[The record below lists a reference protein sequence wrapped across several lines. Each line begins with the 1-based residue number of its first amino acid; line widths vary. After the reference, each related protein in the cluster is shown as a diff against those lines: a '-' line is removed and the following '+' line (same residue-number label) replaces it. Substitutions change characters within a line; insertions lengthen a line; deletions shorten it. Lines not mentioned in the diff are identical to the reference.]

1 MSTLTELR
9 TKLDQLSWEKYGSY
23 SYSCG
28 LYGSLLVDVLEN
40 TTSISDAI
48 LILKTT
54 LILLEESLEK

>member
-1 MSTLTELR
+1 MPTLTELR

-40 TTSISDAI
+40 TTTIPDAI
-48 LILKTT
+48 AVLKTT
-54 LILLEESLEK
+54 IIHLEAELEK